1 MNVTPPPFFGFSL
14 LALWLC
20 NLVFGITLFS
30 VLIFNR
36 DGFYILIILG
46 DVCENQITLQMFLF
60 SILKGETIT
69 TTFCV

>member
-1 MNVTPPPFFGFSL
+1 MNVTFSPFL
-14 LALWLC
+14 LVFIACTLI
-20 NLVFGITLFS
+20 VQFGITLLS

-36 DGFYILIILG
+36 DGFFFYLFIILG

-60 SILKGETIT
+60 SILKDETIT